1 MIVDRII
8 VSLSRYTDPVVMTFL
23 HESFCL
29 DPRFK
34 ALAYL
39 LDEEKER
46 VYQSLI
52 NKAEKINQMSEA
64 VTKVKI

>member
-23 HESFCL
+23 HESSFL

-34 ALAYL
+34 AMPYL
-39 LDEEKER
+39 LDEETER

-52 NKAEKINQMSEA
+52 KKAEKINQMSEA